1 MRLQRLYHWQA
12 ITSEGEFIDG
22 ELISTHRQHAYA
34 SLIAQGYQPLLVKA
48 GHYLSLRDW
57 KREQLGELIKQ
68 LAALL
73 QAGLPLLE
81 ALKLVS
87 EQHERP
93 GWRCVLRDVRTH
105 VAQGNSFSEALQ
117 EYPHIFPVL
126 YRSLI
131 AVGELTGKLD
141 ACCLQLAQQQEK
153 QSRLQ
158 QKVIKALR
166 YPCFVLAIAIV
177 VSMMML
183 TLVLPEF
190 ATLYS
195 SFDTPLPWFTR
206 QLLHLAKI
214 ITDYGFI
221 GLLVLS
227 GLIVGYTRLRQKRP
241 LWKTREQEW
250 LLKLPIVSSLLRGKS
265 LNQIFHI
272 LAMTQHAGLTLPEG
286 LDAAA
291 TIRHPLYQTAIQQIQ
306 AQLHQGTSL
315 YHATQHHATL
325 FPAPCPQLIRV
336 GEETGA
342 LDAIFT
348 QLAEWHEGRVQ
359 QQADMLTQ
367 TLEPLLMMV
376 VGGMVGALVIGMYL
390 PIFQLGNVLAGA

>member
-1 MRLQRLYHWQA
+1 MKRERLYHWQA
-12 ITSEGEFIDG
+12 ITSEGEFADG
-22 ELISTHRQHAYA
+22 ELISTHRQHVYA
-34 SLIAQGYQPLLVKA
+34 SLIAQGHQPLIVKT
-48 GHYLSLRDW
+48 GQYLSFRYW

-87 EQHERP
+87 EQHARP

-105 VAQGNSFSEALQ
+105 VAQGRSLSEALH
-117 EYPHIFPVL
+117 EYPHAFPVL
-126 YRSLI
+126 YRALI

-166 YPCFVLAIAIV
+166 YPCLVLAIAML

-183 TLVLPEF
+183 MLVLPEF

-195 SFDTPLPWFTR
+195 SFNTPLPWFTR
-206 QLLHLAKI
+206 QLLYLADSI
-214 ITDYGFI
+214 ADYGLP
-221 GLLVLS
+221 GLALLS
-227 GLIVGYTRLRQKRP
+227 CLLLGYARLRQKKL

-250 LLKLPIVSSLLRGKS
+250 LLKLPVVSSLLRGKS
-265 LNQIFHI
+265 LSQIFNI

-286 LDAAA
+286 LEAAA
-291 TIRHPLYQTAIQQIQ
+291 TIRHPLYQDAIQQIQ
-306 AQLHQGTSL
+306 TQLHEGLSL
-315 YHATQHHATL
+315 YHATQHYATL

-348 QLAEWHEGRVQ
+348 QLAEWHEGQVQ
-359 QQADMLTQ
+359 QQAEMLTQ

>member
-1 MRLQRLYHWQA
+1 MKLARLYHWQA
-12 ITSEGEFIDG
+12 ITSEGEFADG
-22 ELISTHRQHAYA
+22 TLISTHRQHAYA
-34 SLIAQGYQPLLVKA
+34 TLIAQGYQPLIVKA
-48 GHYLSLRDW
+48 GHYLSPRYW

-93 GWRCVLRDVRTH
+93 GWRCILRDVRTH
-105 VAQGNSFSEALQ
+105 VAQGNSLSEALHG
-117 EYPHIFPVL
+117 YPHIFPVL

-141 ACCLQLAQQQEK
+141 ICCLQLAQQQEK

-166 YPCFVLAIAIV
+166 YPCFVLLIAML

-183 TLVLPEF
+183 LLVLPEF

-195 SFDTPLPWFTR
+195 SFNAPLPWFTR
-206 QLLHLAKI
+206 QLLHLA
-214 ITDYGFI
+214 DLLAGYGFL
-221 GLLVLS
+221 GLL
-227 GLIVGYTRLRQKRP
+227 LISCLILGYARLRQQRP

-250 LLKLPIVSSLLRGKS
+250 LLRLPVVSSLLRGKS
-265 LNQIFHI
+265 LNQIFNI

-291 TIRHPLYQTAIQQIQ
+291 TIRHPLYQAAIQQIQ
-306 AQLHQGTSL
+306 EQLHQGTSL
-315 YHATQHHATL
+315 YHATQHHTTL

-342 LDAIFT
+342 LDAIFI
-348 QLAEWHEGRVQ
+348 QLAEWHERRVQ